1 MRFIYIVIVAM
12 ILCACSPIDIDA
24 AQNNVDTFHEMY
36 QENKYSNI
44 YVDSS
49 EILRKSISEEG
60 FIKLLTEAKDKDLG
74 VFKKNTLI
82 SKKKIYHLIADNEV
96 LLIYTSEFSKRNVN
110 ETFLFIIVD
119 GELKLKG
126 YNYTSIN

>member
-1 MRFIYIVIVAM
+1 M
-12 ILCACSPIDIDA
+12 
-24 AQNNVDTFHEMY
+24 N
-36 QENKYSNI
+36 
-44 YVDSS
+44 
-49 EILRKSISEEG
+49 LRY
-60 FIKLLTEAKDKDLG
+60 FQ
-74 VFKKNTLI
+74 KNTLI

-110 ETFLFIIVD
+110 ETFLFVIVD

>member
-1 MRFIYIVIVAM
+1 MRYIYIVIVAM
-12 ILCACSPIDIDA
+12 ILCACSPINIDA

-60 FIKLLTEAKDKDLG
+60 FIKLSTEAKDKDLG
-74 VFKKNTLI
+74 VFKKTHSSLKRKLI
-82 SKKKIYHLIADNEV
+82 I
-96 LLIYTSEFSKRNVN
+96 
-110 ETFLFIIVD
+110 
-119 GELKLKG
+119 
-126 YNYTSIN
+126 